1 MFVARLRAFL
11 IIVVGVFIAS
21 AGPIFLGSVTN
32 VFETSW
38 STWTTII
45 SCGVFGVVTWVLATI
60 VPVAIKPSAGL
71 KFPSV

>member
-1 MFVARLRAFL
+1 MSKVRAFL

-32 VFETSW
+32 IFEVTW

-45 SCGVFGVVTWVLATI
+45 SCGVFGVVAWALATI

-71 KFPSV
+71 RFPEA